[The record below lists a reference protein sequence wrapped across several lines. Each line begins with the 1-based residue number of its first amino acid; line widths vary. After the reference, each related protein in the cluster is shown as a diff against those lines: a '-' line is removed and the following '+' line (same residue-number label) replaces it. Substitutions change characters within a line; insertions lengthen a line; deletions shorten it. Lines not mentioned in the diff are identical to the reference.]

1 MHELSITQS
10 IVNIAVDTAKEHGVQ
25 KVHSIR
31 VRIGEYS
38 GIVSQCVQQYF
49 DILSKGTAAEGAV
62 LDMKRIPITMRCK
75 VCGAENE
82 IDKFNIRCPDCGSTD
97 LKLLTGH
104 EFYVESMEVD

>member
-1 MHELSITQS
+1 M
-10 IVNIAVDTAKEHGVQ
+10 DTAKEHGVQ
-25 KVHSIR
+25 KVHAIR

-49 DILSKGTAAEGAV
+49 DILSKGTAAEGAI

-97 LKLLTGH
+97 LKLQTGH
-104 EFYVESMEVD
+104 VF

>member
-10 IVNIAVDTAKEHGVQ
+10 IVNIAVDTAREHGVKQ
-25 KVHSIR
+25 VHAIR

-62 LDMKRIPITMRCK
+62 LEMKRIPITMRCHS
-75 VCGAENE
+75 CGAENE
-82 IDKFNIRCPDCGSTD
+82 IDKLNIRCPECGSTD

-104 EFYVESMEVD
+104 EFYVESLEVD